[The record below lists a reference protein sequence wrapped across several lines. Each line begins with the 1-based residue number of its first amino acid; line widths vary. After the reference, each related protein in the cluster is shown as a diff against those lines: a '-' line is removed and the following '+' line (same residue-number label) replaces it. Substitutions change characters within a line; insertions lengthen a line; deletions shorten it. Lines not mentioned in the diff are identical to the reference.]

1 MRAPRKNRGPP
12 GPKEKGGLPLKNIK
26 LKGTGAKPR
35 SVKSKTPLPRAAMRR
50 LWLQTKSKTVRAIRE
65 TPFHQEEQN
74 ASNAPGTQAA
84 SQMVDATVKAPAQA
98 VYQAGKKLAQ
108 DTAHKLKERQEAA
121 KTAQAVGEKASAG
134 NSSPSAG
141 EPASTP
147 KETPTASPNGSVR
160 ERQSLRAV
168 SPTSLEDLT
177 PGKAT
182 VHTPSRPGANPPRQG
197 ADAVASSPKKP
208 GNTGLGKAGQRVPR
222 QPKVPKWEGKP
233 TLAGAKS
240 PRFVGKSVKASRPSF
255 RVTESAAQSVTQ
267 GSVRKGSAMGRRART
282 AASRAKSVAKGVSAA
297 AKAAAGAARS
307 LGSLLLAGGGAALAV
322 VLLVCLAGLVVGS
335 AFGIFFSGEDS
346 GSGQTIHTA
355 IRTINQEYED
365 RLEALK
371 SSSTYDALEMSGAR
385 AVWKEV
391 LAVYAVKTTTDADGA
406 DVASVDEKKIR
417 LLSEV
422 FWEMNQITS
431 SVEARTETV
440 VNTAA
445 GEDGEPVDTEATV
458 TQDVLVISVSHKS
471 AQEMAEQLGFDADKK
486 EQLQELLSPEYD
498 DLWNELL
505 YGIALGSGNGDLVA
519 VAQSQVGNVGGAPYW
534 SWYGFNSRVEW
545 CAIFVSWCAD
555 QCGLLDNGAVP
566 KFSGCGTGV
575 NWFQSRGQWLPG
587 SATPEP
593 GMLIFF
599 RWYGSDALIAD
610 HVGIVERVENGR
622 VYTIEGNSND
632 MVRRNSYPVG
642 YGEIVGY
649 GNTCA

>member
-50 LWLQTKSKTVRAIRE
+50 LWLQTKSKTVRAIQE

-74 ASNAPGTQAA
+74 APGTQAA
-84 SQMVDATVKAPAQA
+84 GQMVDATVKAPAQA

-108 DTAHKLKERQEAA
+108 DTAHKLKERRGAA
-121 KTAQAVGEKASAG
+121 NTAQAIWEKASAG
-134 NSSPSAG
+134 NSSPSAQ
-141 EPASTP
+141 EPVSAP
-147 KETPTASPNGSVR
+147 KEVPTASPNGSVR

-182 VHTPSRPGANPPRQG
+182 VHTPSRPGANPPQQG

-208 GNTGLGKAGQRVPR
+208 GNTGLGKAGQRPVPR
-222 QPKVPKWEGKP
+222 QPKAPRWERKP
-233 TLAGAKS
+233 TSSGAKL

-255 RVTESAAQSVTQ
+255 RVTESATQAVTQ
-267 GSVRKGSAMGRRART
+267 GSVRKGSAMGRRARA
-282 AASRAKSVAKGVSAA
+282 AASRAKSVAKGVSSA

-355 IRTINQEYED
+355 IRAINQEYQD
-365 RLEALK
+365 RLEEVKA
-371 SSSTYDALEMSGAR
+371 SHPHDALEMSGAR

-391 LAVYAVKTTTDADGA
+391 LAVYAVKTTTEADGA

-417 LLSEV
+417 RLSEV
-422 FWEMNQITS
+422 FWEMNQIAS

-440 VNTAA
+440 VDTAT
-445 GEDGEPVDTEATV
+445 GEDGEMVDTEATV
-458 TQDVLVISVSHKS
+458 TQDVLVITVSHKT
-471 AQEMAEQLGFDADKK
+471 AWEMADQLRFDQNQREQLR
-486 EQLQELLSPEYD
+486 ELLSEEYD
-498 DLWNELL
+498 ELWNELL
-505 YGIALGSGNGDLVA
+505 YGIAGGSGDLVA
-519 VAQSQVGNVGGAPYW
+519 VALSQVGQVGGEPYW
-534 SWYGFNSRVEW
+534 SWYGFGSRVEW
-545 CAIFVSWCAD
+545 CACFVSWCAG
-555 QCGLLDNGAVP
+555 QCGLLENGMIP
-566 KFSGCGTGV
+566 KFASCGAGV
-575 NWFQSRGQWLPG
+575 NWFQSRGQWLDG

-593 GMLIFF
+593 GMIIFF
-599 RWYGSDALIAD
+599 KWYGSDSLIAD
-610 HVGIVERVENGR
+610 HVGIVERVEDGR
-622 VYTIEGNSND
+622 VYTIEGNSDN
-632 MVRRNSYPVG
+632 MVRQNSYPVG
-642 YGEIVGY
+642 YGEIKGY
-649 GNTCA
+649 GVVLP

>member
-50 LWLQTKSKTVRAIRE
+50 LWLQSKSKTVRALQE
-65 TPFHQEEQN
+65 TPFHQEEQ
-74 ASNAPGTQAA
+74 NAPGTQAA

-108 DTAHKLKERQEAA
+108 DTAHKLKERREAA
-121 KTAQAVGEKASAG
+121 KTAQAVREKASAG
-134 NSSPSAG
+134 NNSPSAG
-141 EPASTP
+141 DPASAS

-160 ERQSLRAV
+160 ERQSLHAV
-168 SPTSLEDLT
+168 SPTSLEDLA

-182 VHTPSRPGANPPRQG
+182 AGTPSHAGITPARQG
-197 ADAVASSPKKP
+197 VASSPKKP

-233 TLAGAKS
+233 TPTGSKP

-255 RVTESAAQSVTQ
+255 RVTESATQAVTQ

-355 IRTINQEYED
+355 IRAINQEYED
-365 RLEALK
+365 RLEGVRA
-371 SSSTYDALEMSGAR
+371 SHPHDALEMSGAR
-385 AVWKEV
+385 AAWKEV
-391 LAVYAVKTTTDADGA
+391 LAVYAFKTTTDADGA
-406 DVASVDEKKIR
+406 DVASVDEKKIQH
-417 LLSEV
+417 LSEV
-422 FWEMNQITS
+422 FWEMNQIAA
-431 SVEARTETV
+431 SVEARTETNEGEEGEAV
-440 VNTAA
+440 EVETA
-445 GEDGEPVDTEATV
+445 
-458 TQDVLVISVSHKS
+458 VLVITVSHKT
-471 AQEMAEQLGFDADKK
+471 AWEMADQLRFDQNQREQLR
-486 EQLQELLSPEYD
+486 ELLSEEYD
-498 DLWNELL
+498 GLWNELL
-505 YGIALGSGNGDLVA
+505 YGIAGGSGDLVA
-519 VAQSQVGNVGGAPYW
+519 VALSQVGQVGGEPYW
-534 SWYGFNSRVEW
+534 SWYGFGSRVEW
-545 CAIFVSWCAD
+545 CACFVSWCAG
-555 QCGLLDNGAVP
+555 QCGLLEDGVIP
-566 KFSGCGTGV
+566 KFASCGAGV
-575 NWFQSRGQWLPG
+575 NWFQSRGQWLDG
-587 SATPEP
+587 TATPEP
-593 GMLIFF
+593 GMIIFF
-599 RWYGSDALIAD
+599 RWYGSDSLIAD

-622 VYTIEGNSND
+622 VYTIEGNSNN
-632 MVRRNSYPVG
+632 MVRQNSYPVG
-642 YGEIVGY
+642 YGEIKGY
-649 GNTCA
+649 GVVA

>member
-50 LWLQTKSKTVRAIRE
+50 LWLQTKSKTVRAIQE

-74 ASNAPGTQAA
+74 APGTQAA
-84 SQMVDATVKAPAQA
+84 GQMVDATVKAPAQA

-108 DTAHKLKERQEAA
+108 GTAHKLKERQEAA

-141 EPASTP
+141 EPVSAP

-255 RVTESAAQSVTQ
+255 RITESAAQSVTQ

-282 AASRAKSVAKGVSAA
+282 AASQAKSVAKGVSSA

-307 LGSLLLAGGGAALAV
+307 LGSLLLAGGSAALAV
-322 VLLVCLAGLVVGS
+322 VLLVCLAGLVAGS

-355 IRTINQEYED
+355 ICAINQEYED
-365 RLEALK
+365 RLEEVKA
-371 SSSTYDALEMSGAR
+371 SHPYDTLEISGAR

-406 DVASVDEKKIR
+406 DVASVDEGKVQ

-422 FWEMNQITS
+422 FWEMNQIAA
-431 SVEARTETV
+431 SVEVRTET
-440 VNTAA
+440 TEDEEGEA
-445 GEDGEPVDTEATV
+445 GEVETA
-458 TQDVLVISVSHKS
+458 VLVITVSHKT
-471 AQEMAEQLGFDADKK
+471 AWEMADLLHFDQNQREQLR
-486 EQLQELLSPEYD
+486 ELLSEEYD
-498 DLWNELL
+498 ELWNELL
-505 YGIALGSGNGDLVA
+505 YGIAGGSGDLVA
-519 VAQSQVGNVGGAPYW
+519 VALSQVGQVGGEPYW
-534 SWYGFNSRVEW
+534 SWYGFGSRVEW
-545 CAIFVSWCAD
+545 CACFVSWCAG
-555 QCGLLDNGAVP
+555 QCGLLENGVIP
-566 KFSGCGTGV
+566 KFASCGAGV
-575 NWFQSRGQWLPG
+575 NWFQSRGQWLDG

-593 GMLIFF
+593 GMVIFF
-599 RWYGSDALIAD
+599 KWYGSDSLIAD

-622 VYTIEGNSND
+622 VYTIEGNSDN
-632 MVRRNSYPVG
+632 MVRQNSYPVG
-642 YGEIVGY
+642 YGEIKGY
-649 GNTCA
+649 GVVNP

>member
-1 MRAPRKNRGPP
+1 MRAPRKNQGPP

-50 LWLQTKSKTVRAIRE
+50 LWLQTKSKTVRAIHE
-65 TPFHQEEQN
+65 TPFHQEEQ
-74 ASNAPGTQAA
+74 NAPGTQAA

-108 DTAHKLKERQEAA
+108 DTARKLKEWQEAA
-121 KTAQAVGEKASAG
+121 KTAQDVGERASAG

-141 EPASTP
+141 EPVSAP

-177 PGKAT
+177 PEKAT
-182 VHTPSRPGANPPRQG
+182 AGTTSHAGITPARQRV
-197 ADAVASSPKKP
+197 DAVASSPKKP
-208 GNTGLGKAGQRVPR
+208 GNTGLGKAGQRPVPR
-222 QPKVPKWEGKP
+222 QPKAPRWERKP
-233 TLAGAKS
+233 TSSGAKL
-240 PRFVGKSVKASRPSF
+240 PRFVGKSVKAPRPSF
-255 RVTESAAQSVTQ
+255 RITESATQAVTQ
-267 GSVRKGSAMGRRART
+267 GSVRKGSAMGRRAQA
-282 AASRAKSVAKGVSAA
+282 AASRVKTVAKGVSAA

-322 VLLVCLAGLVVGS
+322 VLLICLAGLVAGS

-355 IRTINQEYED
+355 IRAINQEYED
-365 RLEALK
+365 RLEEVKA
-371 SSSTYDALEMSGAR
+371 SHPHDSLEMSGAR

-431 SVEARTETV
+431 SAEARTEMV
-440 VNTAA
+440 VDTAT
-445 GEDGEPVDTEATV
+445 GEDGELVDTETTV
-458 TQDVLVISVSHKS
+458 TQDVLVITVSHKT
-471 AQEMAEQLGFDADKK
+471 AWEMADQLRFDKNQREQLR
-486 EQLQELLSPEYD
+486 ELLSEEYD
-498 DLWNELL
+498 ELWNELL
-505 YGIALGSGNGDLVA
+505 YGIAVGSGDLVA
-519 VAQSQVGNVGGAPYW
+519 VALSQVGQVGGEPYW
-534 SWYGFNSRVEW
+534 SWYGFGSRVEW
-545 CAIFVSWCAD
+545 CACFVSWCAD
-555 QCGLLDNGAVP
+555 QCGLLDSGAVP
-566 KFSGCGTGV
+566 KFAGVGTGV
-575 NWFQSRGQWLPG
+575 QWFQSRGQWLDG

-593 GMLIFF
+593 GMIIFF
-599 RWYGSDALIAD
+599 RWYGSDSLIAD

-622 VYTIEGNSND
+622 IYTIEGNSDN
-632 MVRRNSYPVG
+632 MVRQNSYPVG
-642 YGEIVGY
+642 YGEIKGY
-649 GNTCA
+649 GAVAP

>member
-1 MRAPRKNRGPP
+1 MKNLWMRSRDKTA
-12 GPKEKGGLPLKNIK
+12 
-26 LKGTGAKPR
+26 R
-35 SVKSKTPLPRAAMRR
+35 S
-50 LWLQTKSKTVRAIRE
+50 IRD

-74 ASNAPGTQAA
+74 ASNAPGNQAA
-84 SQMVDATVKAPAQA
+84 GQMVDVTVKAPAQA

-108 DTAHKLKERQEAA
+108 DTARKLKERREAA
-121 KTAQAVGEKASAG
+121 KTAQAVRKNAFAG
-134 NSSPSAG
+134 NSSPPAG
-141 EPASTP
+141 EPASAP
-147 KETPTASPNGSVR
+147 KEAPTTSPNGSIR

-208 GNTGLGKAGQRVPR
+208 GNTGLGKAGQRIPR

-255 RVTESAAQSVTQ
+255 RITESAAQSVTQ

-282 AASRAKSVAKGVSAA
+282 AASQAKSVAKGVSSA
-297 AKAAAGAARS
+297 AKAAAGAVRS

-355 IRTINQEYED
+355 IRAINQEYED

-371 SSSTYDALEMSGAR
+371 SSSIYDTLEMSGAR

-391 LAVYAVKTTTDADGA
+391 LAVYAVKTTTDADGV
-406 DVASVDEKKIR
+406 DVASVDKKKIR

-422 FWEMNQITS
+422 FWEMNQIAA
-431 SVEARTETV
+431 SVEARTETNEDEEGETV
-440 VNTAA
+440 EVETA
-445 GEDGEPVDTEATV
+445 
-458 TQDVLVISVSHKS
+458 VLVIIVSHKT
-471 AQEMAEQLGFDADKK
+471 AWEMADLLHFDKNQREQLR
-486 EQLQELLSPEYD
+486 ELLSEEYD
-498 DLWNELL
+498 GLWNELL
-505 YGIALGSGNGDLVA
+505 YGIAGGSGDLVA
-519 VAQSQVGNVGGAPYW
+519 VALSQVGQVGGEPYW
-534 SWYGFNSRVEW
+534 SWYGFGSRVEW
-545 CAIFVSWCAD
+545 CACFVSWCAD
-555 QCGLLDNGAVP
+555 QCGLLDSGAVP
-566 KFSGCGTGV
+566 KFAGVGTGV
-575 NWFQSRGQWLPG
+575 QWFQSRGQWLDG

-593 GMLIFF
+593 GMIVFF
-599 RWYGSDALIAD
+599 KWYGSDSLIAD
-610 HVGIVERVENGR
+610 HVGIVERVEDGR
-622 VYTIEGNSND
+622 IYTIEGNSDN
-632 MVRRNSYPVG
+632 MVRQNSYPVG
-642 YGEIVGY
+642 YGEIKGY
-649 GNTCA
+649 GVVAP

>member
-1 MRAPRKNRGPP
+1 
-12 GPKEKGGLPLKNIK
+12 
-26 LKGTGAKPR
+26 
-35 SVKSKTPLPRAAMRR
+35 MRR
-50 LWLQTKSKTVRAIRE
+50 MWLQSKSKTVRALQE

-74 ASNAPGTQAA
+74 TSNAPGNQAA
-84 SQMVDATVKAPAQA
+84 GQMVDATVKAPAQA

-108 DTAHKLKERQEAA
+108 DTAHKLKERREAA
-121 KTAQAVGEKASAG
+121 KTAQAVRKNAFAG
-134 NSSPSAG
+134 NSSPPAG
-141 EPASTP
+141 EPASAP
-147 KETPTASPNGSVR
+147 KEAPTTSPNGSVR
-160 ERQSLRAV
+160 ERQSLRTV

-208 GNTGLGKAGQRVPR
+208 GNTGLGKAGQRIPR
-222 QPKVPKWEGKP
+222 QPKAPKREGKP

-267 GSVRKGSAMGRRART
+267 GSVRKGSAMGRRARA
-282 AASRAKSVAKGVSAA
+282 AASRAKSVAKGMSSA
-297 AKAAAGAARS
+297 AKAAAGAARG

-355 IRTINQEYED
+355 IRAINQEYED

-371 SSSTYDALEMSGAR
+371 SSSIYDTLEMSGAR

-391 LAVYAVKTTTDADGA
+391 LAVYAVKTTTDADGV

-422 FWEMNQITS
+422 FWEMNEITS

-440 VNTAA
+440 VDTAT
-445 GEDGEPVDTEATV
+445 GEDGEMVDTEATV
-458 TQDVLVISVSHKS
+458 TQDVLVITVSHKT
-471 AQEMAEQLGFDADKK
+471 AWEMAELLHFDKNQR
-486 EQLQELLSPEYD
+486 EQLRELLSEEYD
-498 DLWNELL
+498 GLWNELL
-505 YGIALGSGNGDLVA
+505 YGIAVGSSDLVA
-519 VAQSQVGNVGGAPYW
+519 VALSQVGQVGGEPYW
-534 SWYGFNSRVEW
+534 SWYGFGSRVEW
-545 CAIFVSWCAD
+545 CACFVSWCAD
-555 QCGLLDNGAVP
+555 QCGLLDSGAVP
-566 KFSGCGTGV
+566 KFAGVGTGV
-575 NWFQSRGQWLPG
+575 QWFQSRGQWLDG

-593 GMLIFF
+593 GMIIFF
-599 RWYGSDALIAD
+599 QWYGSDSLIAD
-610 HVGIVERVENGR
+610 HVGIVERVEDGR
-622 VYTIEGNSND
+622 IYIIEGNSDN
-632 MVRRNSYPVG
+632 MVRQNSYPVG
-642 YGEIVGY
+642 YGEILGY
-649 GNTCA
+649 GVVAL

>member
-50 LWLQTKSKTVRAIRE
+50 LWLQSKSKTVRALQE

-141 EPASTP
+141 EPVSAP

-177 PGKAT
+177 QGKSTAG
-182 VHTPSRPGANPPRQG
+182 TPSHAGITPARQRV
-197 ADAVASSPKKP
+197 DAVASSPKKP
-208 GNTGLGKAGQRVPR
+208 ENTGLGKAGQRPIPR
-222 QPKVPKWEGKP
+222 QPKAPKREGKP

-267 GSVRKGSAMGRRART
+267 GSVRKGSAMGRRAR
-282 AASRAKSVAKGVSAA
+282 AAANRVKSVAKGVSSA
-297 AKAAAGAARS
+297 AKVAAGAARS

-322 VLLVCLAGLVVGS
+322 VLLVCLAGLVAGS

-355 IRTINQEYED
+355 IRAINQEYQD
-365 RLEALK
+365 KLEEVKA
-371 SSSTYDALEMSGAR
+371 SHPHDALEMSGAR

-406 DVASVDEKKIR
+406 DIASVDEKKIR

-422 FWEMNQITS
+422 FWEMNEIAS

-440 VNTAA
+440 VDTAT
-445 GEDGEPVDTEATV
+445 GEDGEMVDTEATV
-458 TQDVLVISVSHKS
+458 TQDVLVITVSHKT
-471 AQEMAEQLGFDADKK
+471 AWEMAELLHFDQNQR
-486 EQLQELLSPEYD
+486 EQLRELLSEEYD
-498 DLWNELL
+498 GLWNELL
-505 YGIALGSGNGDLVA
+505 YGIAGGSGDLVA
-519 VAQSQVGNVGGAPYW
+519 VALSQVGQVGGEPYW
-534 SWYGFNSRVEW
+534 SWYGFGSRVEW
-545 CAIFVSWCAD
+545 CACFVSWCAG
-555 QCGLLDNGAVP
+555 QCGLLENGVIP
-566 KFSGCGTGV
+566 KFASCGAGV
-575 NWFQSRGQWLPG
+575 NWFQSRGQWLDG

-593 GMLIFF
+593 GMIIFF
-599 RWYGSDALIAD
+599 KWYGSDSLIAD
-610 HVGIVERVENGR
+610 HVGIVERVEDGR
-622 VYTIEGNSND
+622 VYTIEGNSDN
-632 MVRRNSYPVG
+632 MVRQNSYPVG
-642 YGEIVGY
+642 YGEIKGY
-649 GNTCA
+649 GVVLP

>member
-50 LWLQTKSKTVRAIRE
+50 LWLQTKSKTVRAIHE
-65 TPFHQEEQN
+65 TPFHQEEQ
-74 ASNAPGTQAA
+74 NAPGTQAA

-108 DTAHKLKERQEAA
+108 DTARKLKEWQEAA
-121 KTAQAVGEKASAG
+121 KTAQDVGERASAG
-134 NSSPSAG
+134 KSSPSVG

-147 KETPTASPNGSVR
+147 KEAPTASPNGSVR

-177 PGKAT
+177 QGKSTAG
-182 VHTPSRPGANPPRQG
+182 TPFHAGITPARQRV
-197 ADAVASSPKKP
+197 DAVASSPKKP
-208 GNTGLGKAGQRVPR
+208 ENTGMGKAGQRPIPR
-222 QPKVPKWEGKP
+222 QPKAPKREGKP
-233 TLAGAKS
+233 TPTGSKS

-255 RVTESAAQSVTQ
+255 RVTESATQAVTQ
-267 GSVRKGSAMGRRART
+267 ASVRKGSAMGRRART
-282 AASRAKSVAKGVSAA
+282 AASQAKSVAKRMSSA
-297 AKAAAGAARS
+297 AKAAAGAARG

-322 VLLVCLAGLVVGS
+322 VLLVCLAGLVAGS

-346 GSGQTIHTA
+346 GNGQTIHAA
-355 IRTINQEYED
+355 IRAINQEYED
-365 RLEALK
+365 KLEEIKA
-371 SSSTYDALEMSGAR
+371 SHPYDALEMSGAR

-431 SVEARTETV
+431 SAEARTEMV
-440 VNTAA
+440 VDTAT
-445 GEDGEPVDTEATV
+445 GEDGELVDTETTV
-458 TQDVLVISVSHKS
+458 TQDVLVITVSHKT
-471 AQEMAEQLGFDADKK
+471 AWEMAELLHFDKNQR
-486 EQLQELLSPEYD
+486 EQLRELLSEEYD
-498 DLWNELL
+498 ELWNELL
-505 YGIALGSGNGDLVA
+505 YGIAVGSGDLVA
-519 VAQSQVGNVGGAPYW
+519 VALSQVGQVGGEPYW
-534 SWYGFNSRVEW
+534 SWYGFGSRVEW
-545 CAIFVSWCAD
+545 CACFVSWCAG
-555 QCGLLDNGAVP
+555 QCGLLENGVIP
-566 KFSGCGTGV
+566 KFASCGAGV
-575 NWFQSRGQWLPG
+575 NWFQSRGQWLDG

-593 GMLIFF
+593 GMVIFF
-599 RWYGSDALIAD
+599 KWYGSDSLIAD

-622 VYTIEGNSND
+622 VYTIEGNSDN
-632 MVRRNSYPVG
+632 MVRQNSYPVG
-642 YGEIVGY
+642 YGEIKGY
-649 GNTCA
+649 GVVLP